1 MLLYYFAYKKPR
13 SWLVTARD
21 DKGIKNLYSVLLYY
35 GLFAGCDVEA
45 FLGVKNLSAHK
56 VV

>member
-1 MLLYYFAYKKPR
+1 M
-13 SWLVTARD
+13 
-21 DKGIKNLYSVLLYY
+21 YSVLLYY

-56 VV
+56 VVKWAGGCGLAIYITDAGQGA